1 MQVLVYLP
9 EAYADLLKPA
19 RYKVYF
25 SGRGAGKSWAFA
37 TVLIMKAIEKKIR
50 ILCTRELQMSIS
62 DSVYRLLIDTIN
74 RLGLQDYFTIYQD
87 EIRAFNGSSFI
98 FMGLKYNLK
107 AIRSLEGIDYVWCEE
122 ADAISNESLDVLIPT
137 IRKKDSEIWFS
148 FNRDRPDDPVYKRFV
163 MNRPDNTIV
172 RKVELWENPFF
183 PSSLRSEIAYDL
195 KNNPDKFIHIWKGE
209 PWQRSDSQVFARKYI
224 IEPFEEP
231 ESMPLFG
238 LDFGFSADPSAI
250 IKCYVN
256 DEENI
261 LYIANECYAF
271 HVGLTELPDLLNSI
285 LPEGYLNW
293 PVRADSSRPDTI
305 SYLNDLGYNIIPA
318 KRAQNSVKE
327 GVEKLLSF
335 KKIVIHPRCKHT
347 REEFEAYSYKVDERT
362 GDVLPLLIDRHNHL
376 IDALRYSLED
386 FQEGTTTV
394 LDFDAFQGT
403 NPLGYLGL

>member
-209 PWQRSDSQVFARKYI
+209 PWQRSDAQVFAGKYSV
-224 IEPFEEP
+224 EPFEEP
-231 ESMPLFG
+231 DSTPYYG
-238 LDFGFSADPSAI
+238 LDFGFSSDPSAI
-250 IKCYVN
+250 IKCYVD

-261 LYIANECYAF
+261 LYIANERYGF
-271 HVGLTELPDLLNSI
+271 HIGLTDLPELLNSI
-285 LPEGYLNW
+285 LPEGYLDW

-305 SYLNDLGYNIIPA
+305 SYLNDLSYNIIPA

-335 KKIVIHPRCKHT
+335 KKIVIHPRCKRC
-347 REEFEAYSYKVDERT
+347 REEFEAYSYKTDERT
-362 GDVLPLLIDRHNHL
+362 GDILPILIDKHNHL

-386 FQEGTTTV
+386 LQEGTSYV
-394 LDFDAFQGT
+394 LDFDAFQGF
-403 NPLGYLGL
+403 NPMEYLGL